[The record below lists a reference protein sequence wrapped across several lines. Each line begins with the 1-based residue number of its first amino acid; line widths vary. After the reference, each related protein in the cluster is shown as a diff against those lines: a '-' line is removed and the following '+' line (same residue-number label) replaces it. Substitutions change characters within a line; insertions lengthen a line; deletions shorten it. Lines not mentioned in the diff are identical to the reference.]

1 MIMFWIGAALLAS
14 SAGAVVVRRAA
25 LARRPGAAADPTLGV
40 YRRALAE
47 IDDLA
52 NRGLIAPDEGRA
64 SRAEAG
70 RRLLAAADRVAAP
83 IDLSAPAWVLIAA
96 ASAAPLA
103 ALGLYLALG
112 TPGAPDLPF
121 VGRLAAWRANP
132 QSAAA
137 PELAAAL
144 RAMAAERPHDPEPLR
159 RLALLDAELGD
170 PNGAAFALR
179 KALAVAPDRADLL
192 GPLGEILVW
201 KAGNKVDG
209 EAQSVFRRLLKADP
223 KSPAAR
229 YFLGLADIAA
239 GRKAEGLLGWRSLRA
254 EMADGDPRA
263 AMLSRDIESVEKTG
277 LPAPI
282 VDAQDTSPA
291 AMSGAIR
298 GMVDGLARRLKSH
311 PDDPAGWVRL
321 VRAYGVL
328 GEPALQAAALNTARA
343 RYAADPDL
351 TAQLAAAA
359 QAKAQ
364 PAMRSPAP

>member
-14 SAGAVVVRRAA
+14 GAGAIVLRRAA
-25 LARRPGAAADPTLGV
+25 LARGAGAADPTLSV

-70 RRLLAAADRVAAP
+70 RRLLAAADRSAAPVADAAPPWAMIAAAVAAP
-83 IDLSAPAWVLIAA
+83 LL
-96 ASAAPLA
+96 

-112 TPGAPDLPF
+112 TPGAPDQPF
-121 VGRLAAWRANP
+121 ARRLAAWRANP
-132 QSAAA
+132 QAAAA

-144 RAMAAERPHDPEPLR
+144 RSMAAERPHDPEPLR
-159 RLALLDAELGD
+159 RLALLDAGLGD

-179 KALAVAPDRADLL
+179 KALAIAPDRADLL

-209 EAQSVFRRLLKADP
+209 EAQAVFRRLLKADA
-223 KSPAAR
+223 KSPTAR
-229 YFLGLADIAA
+229 YFLSLADIAA
-239 GRKAEGLLGWRSLRA
+239 GRKTEGLAGWRGLRA
-254 EMADGDPRA
+254 AMSDADPRA
-263 AMLSRDIESVEKTG
+263 AMLSRDIASVEKTG
-277 LPAPI
+277 LPTPI
-282 VDAQDTSPA
+282 IDAQDTSPA
-291 AMSGAIR
+291 AMSSAIR
-298 GMVDGLARRLKSH
+298 GMVDGLANRLKSQ

-328 GEPALQAAALNTARA
+328 GEPGPQTAVLNAARA
-343 RYAADPDL
+343 RYVDKPDVL
-351 TAQLAAAA
+351 AQLAAAA
-359 QAKAQ
+359 RASPQ
-364 PAMRSPAP
+364 PATASPAP